1 MARGYLG
8 KISAVISAN
17 TGDYVRKLNESAK
30 ETAAF
35 ARTVQQTLGRASSEA
50 SKSLEGIY
58 TPIQKVERALRA
70 AASQKLA
77 FRGFDGAIRD
87 VQSLQSAIA
96 KLTDKKTIDLVV
108 KTSGVGSLDELKR
121 TIGVLRNQD
130 VTIGVEGLRQ
140 QRAAIGDTGPGRI
153 VATAAIE
160 EAKRLDAVIEALER
174 IDAESLK
181 KISIQVEDS
190 QLTAASNQF
199 RRLTELS
206 TQVGGPLARVQS
218 EFSGLSGTIQA
229 QFIPAL
235 AQAQNSYEQFQQR
248 IKDNSDIAASEF
260 RGLVADVKVVEN
272 AISRL
277 RETAAAGGKLFTGEE
292 LTFVRPQAVDELNKL
307 AAAQQ
312 KLAAAPAEVRGSSSA
327 RELLADGQVLQEQI
341 GRISARIERLNAQGL
356 DIKFSQAGFD
366 LALRR
371 LEEVR
376 RLTEELAA
384 GTSQGDSAEAA
395 ALARRAAAEK
405 DFIVES
411 QRLREQAMADMRARE
426 EADAQ
431 RRADAEKD
439 FIVESQRLREQ
450 AMADMRAREEADA
463 QRRADAEKDFI
474 VESQRL
480 REQAMADTRAREE
493 ADAQRRLAAES
504 EFIAE
509 SQRLREQAM
518 ADTRA
523 REEADA
529 QRRLAAE
536 VEFITENQRLREQ
549 AMADTRARE
558 EADAQ
563 RRTAAEAE
571 FIAENQRLREQAI
584 ADTRAREEADAQRR
598 LAAEAEFVAES
609 QRLREQAIADTRA
622 REEADAQRRLAA
634 EADFIAESQ
643 RLREQAMADTQAL
656 DEADA
661 QRRAEAASRFLR
673 VDQQGSDIA
682 SNEGRNTP
690 LTGSRDP
697 RTRVLGQL
705 GQEVGDLRNRLRGV
719 GETLAGDIGPTVDNL
734 TTRFQNMARAGVGV
748 AAEQARQLA
757 REVANVNA
765 ALDSRRSIG
774 SRFEESFG
782 GAGRA
787 GLSLGVDER
796 SLRAIGGQI
805 EFVQGRLSALG
816 QEVRGPVI
824 AALDTFRT
832 RARELFDGGA
842 IDTTEG
848 RAELQRL
855 REELARTLATAGGG
869 NERRITEQ
877 LNRVGDV
884 ARGAFGNAGLAI
896 QQAAFA
902 FEDFFSVTGGL
913 DQRVRAAG
921 NNISQLGF
929 ILGGTEGLVLG
940 ISAAIGSQLVVAL
953 INWYN
958 EGRTTED
965 QTKAL
970 NDALARQKS
979 LVEDLAKAFESL
991 GDSISRRAFSAPA
1004 QEARQFAKEL
1014 DDAAKKQRELRES
1027 RVADLDAGV
1036 QDQRGRQAALQRQ
1049 LEATEDGGQRVAI
1062 QRRLA
1067 LSRRREREAAE
1078 AAVARPAP
1086 TPEEVRRAVL
1096 DSVPVP
1102 TRRGGARPG
1111 AASRQRE
1118 ALGRELDAAG
1128 GDSAQLASILDAR
1141 IRQRSDLASRDRTF
1155 GGFFTGENSRILAA
1169 REDVENLS
1177 GLLESLQLPLQEALD
1192 ELSNS
1197 ILRASQAAS
1206 LEIESA
1212 QADVA
1217 DAVRR
1222 GVPGAALLQQN
1233 LDAIADEMDAAQT
1246 RLRDAQ
1252 ESDSPD
1258 REQQIRLAQRDIDGI
1273 RAREDGIAEASRDI
1287 RLTSGRGGERT
1298 TAALSALQGNERFA
1312 NEYGGLIARLR
1323 AAVDAEMVARLANEK
1338 AMKGGTDAE
1347 KEAARAAY
1355 ESAAA
1360 VSDMAAAA
1368 AEAALA
1374 MEQAVG
1380 RIRKIGADALSQSER
1395 MADEAQQRLNER
1407 PTDENRQRRDEAE
1420 QQLIAD
1426 RERVARANNALDRRR
1441 SELQESDP
1449 RLMQINAELEA
1460 INQERRR
1467 LSDEAAKNNTTVDPA
1482 EAQRLNERE
1491 AKLLA
1496 ERERRLFSL
1505 TEAERRQQDAINQEI
1520 SARRRLVNFMDEVER
1535 RRSPQGDPVRGLDLL
1550 DSPGQRAARELRQAN
1565 ADIASAVEQS
1575 IALAIREGR
1584 FGDIP
1589 GIQQRGREAQDRARE
1604 DALRQQAPGLFALAD
1619 SVQNAIL
1626 QGPSRAALVGTDVS
1640 TSEGQRELYRLM
1652 RGDDP
1657 SKDENLVE
1665 LRKQSD
1671 ALSKLV
1677 AAAEEEARARG
1688 VVLDLN

>member
-58 TPIQKVERALRA
+58 TPLQKVERALRA

-140 QRAAIGDTGPGRI
+140 QRADIGDTGPGRI

-431 RRADAEKD
+431 RRTDAEKD

-463 QRRADAEKDFI
+463 QRR
-474 VESQRL
+474 
-480 REQAMADTRAREE
+480 
-493 ADAQRRLAAES
+493 LAAES
-504 EFIAE
+504 EFI
-509 SQRLREQAM
+509 
-518 ADTRA
+518 
-523 REEADA
+523 
-529 QRRLAAE
+529 
-536 VEFITENQRLREQ
+536 
-549 AMADTRARE
+549 
-558 EADAQ
+558 
-563 RRTAAEAE
+563 
-571 FIAENQRLREQAI
+571 
-584 ADTRAREEADAQRR
+584 
-598 LAAEAEFVAES
+598 AES

-682 SNEGRNTP
+682 SNEGRSTP
-690 LTGSRDP
+690 LAGNRDP

-734 TTRFQNMARAGVGV
+734 TTRFQNMARQGVGV
-748 AAEQARQLA
+748 AAEEARRLSQ
-757 REVANVNA
+757 EVAGINT
-765 ALDSRRSIG
+765 ALNNRQSIG
-774 SRFEESFG
+774 QQFESSFG

-816 QEVRGPVI
+816 QEARGPVI
-824 AALDTFRT
+824 AALDALRT
-832 RARELFDGGA
+832 RANQLFRGGALDTEEGRRELQ
-842 IDTTEG
+842 
-848 RAELQRL
+848 LL
-855 REELARTLATAGGG
+855 REELVRTLAAASGG
-869 NERRITEQ
+869 NERRLAEQ

-884 ARGAFGNAGLAI
+884 ARGSFGNAGLAI

-913 DQRVRAAG
+913 DQRIRAAG

-929 ILGGTEGLVLG
+929 ILGGTTGLIFG
-940 ISAAIGSQLVVAL
+940 ISAAIGSQLIVAL
-953 INWYN
+953 INWSN
-958 EGRTTED
+958 GGRTAED
-965 QTKAL
+965 QTKSL

-979 LVEDLAKAFESL
+979 LVEDLKQAFESL
-991 GDSISRRAFSAPA
+991 GDAIADRAFSEPA
-1004 QEARQFAKEL
+1004 RQARQFQKEL
-1014 DDAAKKQRELRES
+1014 DGVAKKQKEQREKGL
-1027 RVADLDAGV
+1027 ADLDPYV
-1036 QDQRGRQAALQRQ
+1036 
-1049 LEATEDGGQRVAI
+1049 
-1062 QRRLA
+1062 
-1067 LSRRREREAAE
+1067 RRERDEQVRIQREMAATSDPETFLRLQRDLQRAQRGERAVTEGLIAGAPRTQRDRDREIAGLEGIFTNVNDRNFREGGVGRPVAAE
-1078 AAVARPAP
+1078 QARALI
-1086 TPEEVRRAVL
+1086 A
-1096 DSVPVP
+1096 SIQGGSA
-1102 TRRGGARPG
+1102 RGQA
-1111 AASRQRE
+1111 
-1118 ALGRELDAAG
+1118 
-1128 GDSAQLASILDAR
+1128 AQLRDQQQVIDNEARSGRLDRATADNA
-1141 IRQRSDLASRDRTF
+1141 IAQ
-1155 GGFFTGENSRILAA
+1155 
-1169 REDVENLS
+1169 
-1177 GLLESLQLPLQEALD
+1177 LQLVINRLDFAATRALD
-1192 ELSNS
+1192 ELTIS

-1217 DAVRR
+1217 DAIRR
-1222 GVPGAALLQQN
+1222 GAPGAALLQQN
-1233 LDAIADEMDAAQT
+1233 LDAIAKELDAAQT

-1273 RAREDGIAEASRDI
+1273 RAREDAIAEASRDI

-1407 PTDENRQRRDEAE
+1407 PTDENRQRRDDAE
-1420 QQLIAD
+1420 RELIAD
-1426 RERVARANNALDRRR
+1426 REQIARANNALD
-1441 SELQESDP
+1441 E
-1449 RLMQINAELEA
+1449 
-1460 INQERRR
+1460 ERRR
-1467 LSDEAAKNNTTVDPA
+1467 LGESDPKLLAINQDLEAIRRERKALEDDAKRNSTTISPDEARRLGDAEALRVADRERILYDLT
-1482 EAQRLNERE
+1482 EAQRQQLQAIQDEIAARRRNADFMNE
-1491 AKLLA
+1491 L
-1496 ERERRLFSL
+1496 
-1505 TEAERRQQDAINQEI
+1505 ERRQNP
-1520 SARRRLVNFMDEVER
+1520 V
-1535 RRSPQGDPVRGLDLL
+1535 GDPIRGLDLL
-1550 DSPGQRAARELRQAN
+1550 ERPGQRAARELNQQL
-1565 ADIASAVEQS
+1565 ADATEASRSRVAGMFDEWGYKGAARRARIASNLEADLQS
-1575 IALAIREGR
+1575 QIDGANESIERR
-1584 FGDIP
+1584 
-1589 GIQQRGREAQDRARE
+1589 REAGGEVQAAERQR
-1604 DALRQQAPGLFALAD
+1604 DAIAAELQTLQETRKRLIADQMRNAAPTIFGLAD
-1619 SVQNAIL
+1619 SVQNAML

-1677 AAAEEEARARG
+1677 AAAEEEAKARG
-1688 VVLDLN
+1688 IVLDLN